1 MYSNRIFTQLEEKG
15 FSLVELMIAMF
26 IFMVV
31 MLGLLVGVNSAI
43 QANKGNVLRDEAVRL
58 AEEELT
64 RLRSEQFTDLGT
76 SGALA
81 ATGWTGPNNLTVNIR
96 NGTVSYAVS
105 KRITDINGGALPVK
119 RIDVAVGWNDVG
131 GTGAQAPTNM
141 NYQVVLSAVL
151 VQTQSN

>member
-1 MYSNRIFTQLEEKG
+1 
-15 FSLVELMIAMF
+15 MIAMF

-31 MLGLLVGVNSAI
+31 MLGLLVGVTSAI

-58 AEEELT
+58 AEDELT
-64 RLRSEQFTDLGT
+64 RLRSEQFTALGT
-76 SGALA
+76 SAALA
-81 ATGWTGPNNLTVNIR
+81 ATAWTGPNNVTVNVR
-96 NGTVSYAVS
+96 GGQVTYALS
-105 KRITDINGGALPVK
+105 EQITDINGGANLLK

-151 VQTQSN
+151 VQSQ